1 MRRGLPLLIALLAVF
16 AAVFPA
22 AGFSAPSDDRALEKA
37 LTKQMRA
44 AGPFS
49 GAYVLNATD
58 RATLFKWKSDTPR
71 VLASNTKL
79 FTAAG
84 VLDSLGPEGKLSTL
98 VLGSGALEEDGT
110 WRGDLYLRG
119 SGDPTFGSADFVRRN
134 YGTGATAEELADEI
148 EARGITRVTGRVY
161 GDESRFD
168 SLRGGP
174 DSGYGTSIWVGPLSG
189 LSWNRGLANDRGT
202 AFQSNP
208 PAFAAAR
215 FDALLEARGV
225 SVRGKPAAGQAPT
238 GAPELA
244 TVESPPA
251 SDLLRDMLKPSDNF
265 FAEML
270 VKTLAPAPGTTR
282 SGTRAAALH
291 ASALGARVQMVDGSG
306 LSPGNKASPR
316 SVGRLIDSLMT
327 SPEWTAFDR
336 ALPVAGKDGTL
347 HDRMESG
354 PARGRCRAK
363 TGTIRGVSMLSG
375 YCKARS
381 GDRLVFS
388 FLMNGVSTTG
398 ARRLQ
403 DRMAQALARYNG

>member
-1 MRRGLPLLIALLAVF
+1 MRRGLPLLTTLLAVF
-16 AAVFPA
+16 AAALPA
-22 AGFSAPSDDRALEKA
+22 GVVAAPSDDRALEKA
-37 LTKQMRA
+37 LTTQMKA

-49 GAYVLNATD
+49 GAYVLDATD

-84 VLDSLGPEGKLSTL
+84 VLDSLGSSGTLSTV

-119 SGDPTFGSADFVRRN
+119 SGDPTFGSAAFVKRN
-134 YGTGATAEELADEI
+134 YGTGATAEQLADEI
-148 EARGITRVTGRVY
+148 ADRGVTRVTGRVY

-174 DSGYGTSIWVGPLSG
+174 DSGYGTSIWVGPLSA

-202 AFQSNP
+202 AFQANP

-225 SVRGKPAAGQAPT
+225 SVRGKPAAGAAPS
-238 GAPELA
+238 GATELA
-244 TVESPPA
+244 TVQSPPA
-251 SDLLRDMLKPSDNF
+251 SDLLRDMLKASDNF

-270 VKTLAPAPGTTR
+270 VKTLAPAPATTR
-282 SGTRAAALH
+282 TGTRAAVLH
-291 ASALGARVQMVDGSG
+291 ASALGSRVQMVDGSG
-306 LSPGNKASPR
+306 LARGNKASPR
-316 SVGRLIDSLMT
+316 SVGHLIDSLMS
-327 SPEWTAFDR
+327 SPDWPALDR

-347 HDRMESG
+347 NDRMESG

-363 TGTIRGVSMLSG
+363 TGTISGVSALSG

-388 FLMNGVSTTG
+388 FLMNGVSVTG